1 MNPNSVHNFL
11 VDKDDSSVTRSDQ
24 IMRNIFS
31 KAGLKIVKV
40 EDRKIS
46 IQYVSGSD
54 VCVSSRCAIIAY
66 NIGEIT

>member
-11 VDKDDSSVTRSDQ
+11 VDKDDVVLKIDQ

-40 EDRKIS
+40 GDRKIS
-46 IQYVSGSD
+46 IQYVWF
-54 VCVSSRCAIIAY
+54 
-66 NIGEIT
+66 